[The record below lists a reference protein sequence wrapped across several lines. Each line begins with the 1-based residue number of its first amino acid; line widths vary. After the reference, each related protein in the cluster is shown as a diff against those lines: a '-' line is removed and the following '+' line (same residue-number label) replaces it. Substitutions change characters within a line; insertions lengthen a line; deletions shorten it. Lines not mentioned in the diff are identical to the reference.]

1 MVSRIWQIYSEIK
14 MKKIYIFITLPL
26 PHSFGPGM
34 FALNSHSYNPLFEK
48 ILDPPLKFHIR
59 VIFYWYLY
67 LPVCV

>member
-1 MVSRIWQIYSEIK
+1 
-14 MKKIYIFITLPL
+14 MKKIYIFKHNPNPNAPPPL